1 MINVFQYISLL
12 FTFNIFSSHRKK
24 IYLNKLFMLYFPLL
38 LLYSSCLITVKEFKD
53 YFFGNQVVDF
63 KDDEDEVE
71 EVSERAKMIT
81 LLFSAITSVLTYI
94 YESVICIIA

>member
-63 KDDEDEVE
+63 KDDDEVE

-94 YESVICIIA
+94 YESMISIIA